1 MHSYTVLQSA
11 GCVQCRCALRSQAW
25 QLYGLSTCAFAV
37 AWLPGPWWCHR
48 SPLQLLQLPGS
59 QVVSFLVHPLHCVCS
74 LETAQSRL
82 YIGPASKQRC
92 LSACLM
98 HTSPLCVHAG
108 WPASAFDTLNVV
120 CCTIY
125 EAMLCCQHDVASQQ
139 NLLAAVPPFM
149 AALLSN
155 RAAQHAEPA
164 CFQQYCWR
172 TTSGGGASAQCCVA
186 KTCVPVIYCTVIL
199 GQCWRCSVVDMLHV
213 LCCVMP

>member
-1 MHSYTVLQSA
+1 M
-11 GCVQCRCALRSQAW
+11 
-25 QLYGLSTCAFAV
+25 
-37 AWLPGPWWCHR
+37 
-48 SPLQLLQLPGS
+48 
-59 QVVSFLVHPLHCVCS
+59 HPLHCVCS

-98 HTSPLCVHAG
+98 HTGPLCVHAG

-125 EAMLCCQHDVASQQ
+125 EAMLCCQHEVASQQ

-172 TTSGGGASAQCCVA
+172 TTSGGGASAQYCVA
-186 KTCVPVIYCTVIL
+186 KTCVPVSYCTVIL
-199 GQCWRCSVVDMLHV
+199 GLCWLLFCCWHVARAV
-213 LCCVMP
+213 LCRATNVSMMYRHPLSQSDLPTF